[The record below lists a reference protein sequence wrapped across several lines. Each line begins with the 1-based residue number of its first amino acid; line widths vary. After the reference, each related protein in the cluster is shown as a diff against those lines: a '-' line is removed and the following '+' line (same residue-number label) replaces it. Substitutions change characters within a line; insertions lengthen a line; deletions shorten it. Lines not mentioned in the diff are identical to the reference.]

1 MCDDVAATVEE
12 LAAKSAEFVG
22 DVSDRLRPHGNAA
35 DSRRWDAGPLRAAP
49 IPSRST
55 SDRDAATPPAYAGK
69 GGSNGTPVVSGGV
82 CATFRTMDSMV
93 K

>member
-1 MCDDVAATVEE
+1 MATLRIPALDVG
-12 LAAKSAEFVG
+12 L
-22 DVSDRLRPHGNAA
+22 
-35 DSRRWDAGPLRAAP
+35 DSPA

-55 SDRDAATPPAYAGK
+55 SDRDAANPPAYAGK
-69 GGSNGTPVVSGGV
+69 GGSNGTSVSGGV

>member
-1 MCDDVAATVEE
+1 MTMGPRFGGPRCGFQA
-12 LAAKSAEFVG
+12 LG
-22 DVSDRLRPHGNAA
+22 
-35 DSRRWDAGPLRAAP
+35 RWASTSPA